1 MLLWGDNRL
10 DGFEARKPTR
20 EDALQEASRCL
31 VCYKAPCENACPAGV
46 PVSTFIRRMR
56 FGDFGGAL
64 RAIVESN
71 VLAGT
76 CGLTCPRDMLCE
88 QACVLREGSSA
99 IAIRDLQL
107 SAYLYGK
114 EGLLKK
120 VPQLVKTKI
129 AILGGGPAG
138 IACAYYLRR
147 KGLYPVIFERHS
159 RIGGMVAR
167 VIPGYKLIDQVIEQE
182 ISYATDGVEI
192 RTGIADQAVSLD
204 WLKEQGFEAVFLA
217 TGLWRQS
224 LQANQYVHQG
234 IAIDA
239 VSLLEQLRSQPG
251 SARRLGKSVAVIG
264 GGNTACDVATAIK
277 VFSDSD
283 VTVYYRRS
291 RQDMPAFKHE
301 FENALLSGVVFK
313 FNMALVGAEKV
324 GAKVILRLARTEPGQ
339 INGSGRPSPQIVA
352 GSEFCVEVDN
362 LVVATGGVADTDWIQ
377 NRFGVDI
384 EKGRILVDE
393 AMMTSKRGVFAGGDL
408 VRGGG
413 LVVEAVADGRKA
425 AESIAALFGR

>member
-1 MLLWGDNRL
+1 MLLRGDNRL
-10 DGFEARKPTR
+10 GRLEARKPTR
-20 EDALQEASRCL
+20 EGALQEASRCV
-31 VCYKAPCENACPAGV
+31 VCYKAPCEIACPAGV
-46 PVSTFIRRMR
+46 PISTFIRRMR

-64 RAIVESN
+64 RAIVERN

-88 QACVLREGSSA
+88 QACVLRQGGSA

-107 SAYLYGK
+107 AAYLYGK

-120 VPQLVKTKI
+120 MPQLVKTKI
-129 AILGGGPAG
+129 AVFGAGPAG
-138 IACAYYLRR
+138 IACAHYLRR
-147 KGLYPVIFERHS
+147 RGLCPVIFERHS
-159 RIGGMVAR
+159 RLGGMVAR
-167 VIPGYKLIDQVIEQE
+167 VIPGYRLIDQVIEEE
-182 ISYATDGVEI
+182 ITYATDGVEI
-192 RTGIADQAVSLD
+192 RTKIAEQAISLD

-217 TGLWRQS
+217 TGLWHQPV
-224 LQANQYVHQG
+224 QAHQYVRQG

-239 VSLLEQLRSQPG
+239 LTLLEELRSQPG
-251 SARRLGKSVAVIG
+251 SARRLGKSIAVVG

-277 VFSDSD
+277 LYWDSD

-313 FNMALVGAEKV
+313 FNIALVGAQKV
-324 GAKVILRLARTEPGQ
+324 GGKVILRLAQTEPGQ
-339 INGSGRPSPQIVA
+339 IDRSGRPSPQIVA
-352 GSEFCVEVDN
+352 GSDFCVEVDD
-362 LVVATGGVADTDWIQ
+362 LVVATGGIADTDWIQ
-377 NRFGVDI
+377 NRFGVNV
-384 EKGRILVDE
+384 ENGRVLVDK
-393 AMMTSKRGVFAGGDL
+393 AMMTSRQGIFAGGDL

-425 AESIAALFGR
+425 AESIADLFGR